1 MGSKM
6 WQRGRTRSR
15 WMEYHDIS
23 KQARSLKFNCGNG
36 DLKTEFRSS
45 SEDINPTTS
54 TSIKPHLQALNHIYK
69 KSGLDVLHFS
79 FLFLTTTRGKICA
92 KRCNAF
98 FGLTTK
104 STIYLSHFV
113 VTSHFR
119 VNCYKAK

>member
-1 MGSKM
+1 
-6 WQRGRTRSR
+6 
-15 WMEYHDIS
+15 MEYHDIS
-23 KQARSLKFNCGNG
+23 KQSCSLKFNCGNG
-36 DLKTEFRSS
+36 DLKTNKKSKTEFRSS
-45 SEDINPTTS
+45 SVDINPTTS